1 MNKLILLSVLLLMFS
16 CNKVKQGNRFLAGD
30 WEIKNYSEI
39 IFDGT
44 TNKFNLVSGSAH
56 FDNLNGKAE
65 ANFSLALCAVNN
77 VDTVNRNISGVYAR
91 RAIDTLELKINNT
104 VYLFDINR
112 IFKKDLNLQGGF
124 DLNRKGVYIMK
135 KK

>member
-1 MNKLILLSVLLLMFS
+1 MFS